1 MNSNEQ
7 YQILE
12 KLLLV
17 IENEVLPKTHI
28 GVSLGN
34 KIFGAAILLKS
45 NLKVVVA
52 ETNNELQNPLFHGEI
67 NCLNAFFAKTRKIET
82 HQLIFLSTHEP
93 CSMCLSAITWAGFDK
108 IYYFFSHEN
117 SRDNFNIPHDLKI
130 FKELFNIEPG
140 GYNKEN
146 AFLSCESIIG
156 SIEKLNFDERKLLT
170 RRVVKLQSEYES
182 LSSIY
187 QKNKTQNAIPLK

>member
-45 NLKVVVA
+45 NLEVVVA

-82 HQLIFLSTHEP
+82 NQLIFLSTHEP

>member
-12 KLLLV
+12 KLLLI

-45 NLKVVVA
+45 NLEVVVA

-140 GYNKEN
+140 GYKKEN
-146 AFLSCESIIG
+146 AFFSCESIIG

-187 QKNKTQNAIPLK
+187 QKNKAQNAIPLK

>member
-7 YQILE
+7 CQILE

-45 NLKVVVA
+45 NLEVVVA

-67 NCLNAFFAKTRKIET
+67 NCLNAFFAKKKKFET

-146 AFLSCESIIG
+146 AFLSCESILG

-170 RRVVKLQSEYES
+170 RRVAKLQSEYES

-187 QKNKTQNAIPLK
+187 QKNKAQNAIPLK

>member
-1 MNSNEQ
+1 M
-7 YQILE
+7 
-12 KLLLV
+12 
-17 IENEVLPKTHI
+17 
-28 GVSLGN
+28 
-34 KIFGAAILLKS
+34 
-45 NLKVVVA
+45 
-52 ETNNELQNPLFHGEI
+52 FHGEI

-156 SIEKLNFDERKLLT
+156 SIEKLNCEERKLLT

-187 QKNKTQNAIPLK
+187 QKNKAQNAIPLK